1 MSDAVPDT
9 LTAGPPPRDRR
20 IVVTAAVSVAL
31 HLALIG
37 FVLLPR
43 LHLPEPTEP
52 PAVNV
57 DLVPPEAVS
66 SVELASSEMASS
78 SREMPSSEMSSSDAP
93 SSELTSSELMSSI
106 EPPSSAEASS
116 ALASSAGMSSATS
129 EAPSAASEPASS
141 VTPPVPMER
150 PIVIPVGP
158 SAESSE
164 ETSSA
169 SDTSASEETSSVAS
183 ASEEPS
189 SAASELVSS
198 EAASSAASE
207 TADASALTTTD
218 AGASDAIAQASSE
231 PAEAASPEPKPVVSG
246 ALHTAKRFYLE
257 AMLSAPAM
265 ARARD
270 AIKKLPPE
278 KRLSQTCNIEAIGQL
293 GNAGKG
299 YNPDA
304 LVADALAK
312 PVMADSSFT
321 VVGGAFRSDGK
332 WRAISY
338 DCALSKDLG
347 SVTSFS
353 YRVGGDVTA
362 QLRAKLGD

>member
-20 IVVTAAVSVAL
+20 IVATAAVSVTL
-31 HLALIG
+31 HLLLIG
-37 FVLLPR
+37 LVLLPR

-66 SVELASSEMASS
+66 SVEPVSSEAPSSQELPSSEAPSSELASSVEP
-78 SREMPSSEMSSSDAP
+78 PSSAEVSSAAA
-93 SSELTSSELMSSI
+93 SSELTSSA
-106 EPPSSAEASS
+106 EPSAAAS
-116 ALASSAGMSSATS
+116 
-129 EAPSAASEPASS
+129 EEPSAASEPASS
-141 VTPPVPMER
+141 ITPPVPMER

-158 SAESSE
+158 SAESSA
-164 ETSSA
+164 ETSSVPDSSA
-169 SDTSASEETSSVAS
+169 SEEASSETSASEEA
-183 ASEEPS
+183 S
-189 SAASELVSS
+189 SAASEVAST
-198 EAASSAASE
+198 EASSAASE
-207 TADASALTTTD
+207 TTDASALTTTD
-218 AGASDAIAQASSE
+218 TGASDAIADASSE
-231 PAEAASPEPKPVVSG
+231 PADAAAADTKPIVTG
-246 ALHTAKRFYLE
+246 ALHTAKRFYLN
-257 AMLSAPAM
+257 AILDAPAM
-265 ARARD
+265 ARAKD

-312 PVMADSSFT
+312 PAMEGSSFT

-338 DCALSKDLG
+338 ECTLSKDL
-347 SVTSFS
+347 SAVKSFS

-362 QLRAKLGD
+362 QLKAKIGG

>member
-1 MSDAVPDT
+1 MSDAVPDS

-20 IVVTAAVSVAL
+20 IVVTAAVSVVL

-43 LHLPEPTEP
+43 LHLPEPAEP

-57 DLVPPEAVS
+57 DLVPPEQVS
-66 SVELASSEMASS
+66 SVEAVSSEAPSS
-78 SREMPSSEMSSSDAP
+78 QDLPSSEAP
-93 SSELTSSELMSSI
+93 SSELASSA
-106 EPPSSAEASS
+106 EPPSSAEASAEAAS
-116 ALASSAGMSSATS
+116 SELASSVEPSSAAS

-141 VTPPVPMER
+141 VAPPVPMAR

-158 SAESSE
+158 SAESSQ
-164 ETSSA
+164 ETSSVP
-169 SDTSASEETSSVAS
+169 DTSASEEA
-183 ASEEPS
+183 S
-189 SAASELVSS
+189 SAASEVAST
-198 EAASSAASE
+198 EASSAASE

-218 AGASDAIAQASSE
+218 TGASDAIAQASSTPE
-231 PAEAASPEPKPVVSG
+231 EAAAADTKPIVSG
-246 ALHTAKRFYLE
+246 ALHTAKRFYLD
-257 AMLSAPAM
+257 AILSVPAM
-265 ARARD
+265 ARAAE

-312 PVMADSSFT
+312 PVMEGSSFN
-321 VVGGAFRSDGK
+321 VLGGAFRSDGK

-338 DCALSKDLG
+338 ECMLSKDLTA
-347 SVTSFS
+347 VKSFS

-362 QLRAKLGD
+362 QLKAKVGG